1 MRWGAEFWMR
11 VGIALFFLGLVVA
24 APMILFP
31 FTVSLVLA
39 ILLNPLAKFIH
50 EHIRVCRGMAKMPYD
65 IAILISFAIF
75 IGIVYIII
83 VHIVVP
89 FIGEFRAFV
98 KGIPDMVTAVQQAIP
113 EIERQYQLSL
123 MPPEAKNFI
132 SRIIQDVGEYTLKVA
147 QFSLSA
153 IFSFASTVVEL
164 IVVPFITF
172 YMMKRGSYFVHVFI
186 GFFPDRF
193 HHHLETIFK
202 EIHFMLNAYLRG
214 QLLLSVIMAFVVFL
228 GMWSMNIPYPLVIGL
243 LAGVVEMIPLIGP
256 IIGAIPP
263 VFLAL
268 LQGTGVMAKVIIFYI
283 IVQQL
288 DGHFF
293 MPKLMGSIIDVHPVA
308 IIAGV
313 LIGGQLF
320 GIVGMMIS
328 VPLVAVLQ
336 VILRHMWFYDKYK
349 MRK

>member
-11 VGIALFFLGLVVA
+11 VGIALFFFGLVVA

-50 EHIRVCRGMAKMPYD
+50 EHIRVCRGMTKMPYD

-75 IGIVYIII
+75 IGIVYMII

-132 SRIIQDVGEYTLKVA
+132 SRIIQDIGEYTLKVA

-172 YMMKRGSYFVHVFI
+172 YLS
-186 GFFPDRF
+186 
-193 HHHLETIFK
+193 L
-202 EIHFMLNAYLRG
+202 IH
-214 QLLLSVIMAFVVFL
+214 I
-228 GMWSMNIPYPLVIGL
+228 
-243 LAGVVEMIPLIGP
+243 
-256 IIGAIPP
+256 
-263 VFLAL
+263 
-268 LQGTGVMAKVIIFYI
+268 
-283 IVQQL
+283 
-288 DGHFF
+288 
-293 MPKLMGSIIDVHPVA
+293 
-308 IIAGV
+308 
-313 LIGGQLF
+313 
-320 GIVGMMIS
+320 
-328 VPLVAVLQ
+328 
-336 VILRHMWFYDKYK
+336 
-349 MRK
+349 

>member
-11 VGIALFFLGLVVA
+11 IGIALFFFGLVLA

-75 IGIVYIII
+75 ISIVYMII
-83 VHIVVP
+83 VHIIVP

-132 SRIIQDVGEYTLKVA
+132 SRIIQDIGEYTLKVA

-186 GFFPDRF
+186 GFFPERF

-228 GMWSMNIPYPLVIGL
+228 GMWAMNIPYPLVIGL
-243 LAGVVEMIPLIGP
+243 LAGVVEMIPLIKPSLERSRPFSSLCFRGQASWRKSSSSTSSSSSSTVISSCP
-256 IIGAIPP
+256 SSWAASSMYIPSRSLP
-263 VFLAL
+263 ESSSADSFSASS
-268 LQGTGVMAKVIIFYI
+268 A
-283 IVQQL
+283 
-288 DGHFF
+288 
-293 MPKLMGSIIDVHPVA
+293 
-308 IIAGV
+308 
-313 LIGGQLF
+313 
-320 GIVGMMIS
+320 
-328 VPLVAVLQ
+328 
-336 VILRHMWFYDKYK
+336 
-349 MRK
+349 

>member
-1 MRWGAEFWMR
+1 
-11 VGIALFFLGLVVA
+11 
-24 APMILFP
+24 
-31 FTVSLVLA
+31 
-39 ILLNPLAKFIH
+39 
-50 EHIRVCRGMAKMPYD
+50 
-65 IAILISFAIF
+65 
-75 IGIVYIII
+75 
-83 VHIVVP
+83 
-89 FIGEFRAFV
+89 
-98 KGIPDMVTAVQQAIP
+98 
-113 EIERQYQLSL
+113 
-123 MPPEAKNFI
+123 
-132 SRIIQDVGEYTLKVA
+132 
-147 QFSLSA
+147 
-153 IFSFASTVVEL
+153 
-164 IVVPFITF
+164 
-172 YMMKRGSYFVHVFI
+172 
-186 GFFPDRF
+186 
-193 HHHLETIFK
+193 
-202 EIHFMLNAYLRG
+202 MLNAYLRG

-288 DGHFF
+288 YGHFF